1 MDWTKTLPP
10 WVIPAAAG
18 LVVLLVLILV
28 VRLRRRRGDS
38 FPYRR
43 RMTVL
48 TPEEH
53 TLFSA
58 LQHAVGDRV
67 LLLAK
72 LRVCDVL
79 ELRKG
84 LRKRQAAR
92 ALEGSNTYSFDFVL
106 CAPADTRPLVAIEL
120 LAPHESAEQRER
132 DRFLNEACT
141 AAGLGLLRI
150 PHNDAHAPE
159 DLFDKLRPHLERSQ
173 PSHGGDITPDGRRE
187 PILDLP
193 SE

>member
-1 MDWTKTLPP
+1 MDWTETLPP

-18 LVVLLVLILV
+18 LVVLTVLILAL
-28 VRLRRRRGDS
+28 RLRRRGDS

-43 RMTVL
+43 RMAVL
-48 TPEEH
+48 TPDEH
-53 TLFSA
+53 ALFSA
-58 LQHAVGDRV
+58 LQNAVGDRV

-72 LRVCDVL
+72 LRLCDVL

-84 LRKRQAAR
+84 LRKGHAAR
-92 ALEGSNTYSFDFVL
+92 ALERLATYSFDFVL
-106 CAPADTRPLVAIEL
+106 CAPADTRPLVAVEL
-120 LAPHESAEQRER
+120 LAPEASAERRER
-132 DRFLNEACT
+132 DRFLDEACN

-150 PHNDAHAPE
+150 PQNDSYAAE
-159 DLFDKLRPHLERSQ
+159 DLLERLRPHLERSQ

-193 SE
+193 NE